1 MIYPEI
7 PKTKFRPTYIAGGIF
22 AFLFGI
28 IAVGLFLPGLLK
40 ICLGMN
46 APWDWNS
53 IGINGD
59 MLQRVS
65 YLYINTLLP
74 VVLIFATCASFFIG
88 RAKSSVFMKSAMLS
102 FFVAL
107 LVRYIPIESFP
118 GNIKQIIE
126 IVFGVA
132 GLAFMILGFVFL
144 LKGEGKTQA
153 FHANSFHIFTAVFF
167 FVFVLFDI
175 IYNKLSLGSNFEAN
189 YAYYFPACL
198 YGLFGIVGGIWML
211 VLMRRDPL
219 EFGGD
224 LSKFN
229 KEKEDKKLAKEQAK
243 QAKIAEKQ
251 AMLEAKKNAKAQNEQ
266 PVSVQEQEHVQQPQE
281 EPVQEPVSAP
291 EPQVNTAPQP
301 APEPKVASTPQPEQ
315 APKPTLPPLQ
325 VGPDGVKYRLITQK
339 LPNGKVVQLRID
351 EKGRPLPPLPQKPDG
366 Q

>member
-7 PKTKFRPTYIAGGIF
+7 PKTKFRSTYIAGGIF
-22 AFLFGI
+22 AFLIGI

-40 ICLGMN
+40 NCLGMN

-53 IGINGD
+53 VGINGD
-59 MLQRVS
+59 MLQAIS
-65 YLYINTLLP
+65 YLYINTLFP
-74 VVLIFATCASFFIG
+74 VILIFSVGASFFIG
-88 RAKSSVFMKSAMLS
+88 KAKSSVFMKFAMLS

-107 LVRYIPIESFP
+107 LVRYIPIVSFP
-118 GNIKQIIE
+118 DSIKQIIE

-132 GLAFMILGFVFL
+132 GLAFMVLGFVFL

-153 FHANSFHIFTAVFF
+153 YHANSFHIFTVVFF

-175 IYNKLSLGSNFEAN
+175 IYNKISLGSNFEAN

-243 QAKIAEKQ
+243 QAKLAEKQ
-251 AMLEAKKNAKAQNEQ
+251 AMLEAKKNEKAQNEQ
-266 PVSVQEQEHVQQPQE
+266 PVSEQEQAPVQQPQE

-291 EPQVNTAPQP
+291 QPQPEPTSTPEPAPQP
-301 APEPKVASTPQPEQ
+301 QQ
-315 APKPTLPPLQ
+315 APRPTLPPLQ

-339 LPNGKVVQLRID
+339 LPNGKIVQLRID